1 MGLKFFFHYNTRFLC
16 QSKKKEKTKIKIEG
30 TTNDGKK
37 QKYSIKVE
45 KKTSYWRGQKDIK
58 KILREISKSVRQND
72 EVSDKLDFK
81 PRKKKTREWLH

>member
-45 KKTSYWRGQKDIK
+45 KKQVIGGVK
-58 KILREISKSVRQND
+58 KIL
-72 EVSDKLDFK
+72 
-81 PRKKKTREWLH
+81 KKY